1 MLRKIALLSLIL
13 LLLACRKESDFRRY
27 EEQGKPAYGDT
38 LITSSIGEAS
48 NLIPILASDSASHD
62 IAGYIYN
69 GLVKYDKNL
78 NVVGDLAESW
88 DFSSDRLSIT
98 FHLRKNVRWH
108 DGQPFTARDVL
119 YTYKVIVDPKTPT
132 PYSGDFLMVKKT
144 EILDDFTFRASYG
157 EPFAPALISWA
168 ASILPAHL
176 LEGRDIT
183 TSSLSRHPVGTGPY
197 RFKEWIGGDRIV
209 LMANNDYFEGRPYIE
224 RHITK
229 VIPDPATMFLELKNN
244 GIDMASLTPLQ
255 YVKQTNYP
263 KFNKQF
269 NKFKYLSFAYVYLG
283 YNLKHPLFRDKRVR
297 QAITHA
303 IDKQEIVDGILLGQG
318 VVADGPYKP
327 DMWAFNPKTKKY
339 PFDPDK
345 ARILLQQAG
354 FAQGSDGHLWKDG
367 KPFEF
372 TILCNQGNDVR
383 IHCAE
388 LIQQRL
394 AALGITVKIRVI
406 EWASFV
412 NQYID
417 RRNYEAVILGWT
429 ISQDPDIFD
438 IWHSSKQKPK
448 ELNFMGFENKEV
460 DDLLVRARRT
470 FDQEERRRCY
480 WKIQDIL
487 AEEQP
492 YTFLFIPYA
501 TLAVH
506 KRIKGIEPAP
516 AGMGYNFKDWYVPE
530 GQQRYRTG
538 NGNARLHP

>member
-1 MLRKIALLSLIL
+1 MLRKFALLFLLI
-13 LLLACRKESDFRRY
+13 LLLACRKEGDFQRY
-27 EEQGKPAYGDT
+27 EEKGRPAYGDT

-62 IAGYIYN
+62 VAGYIYN
-69 GLVKYDKNL
+69 GLVKYDKDL
-78 NVVGDLAESW
+78 RIIGDLAESW
-88 DFSSDRLSIT
+88 DFSRDRLSIT

-108 DGQPFTARDVL
+108 DGKPFTARDVL

-132 PYSGDFLMVKKT
+132 PYSGDFLMVKKA
-144 EILDDFTFRASYG
+144 EMLDNYTFRVTYA

-168 ASILPAHL
+168 ASILPHHL
-176 LEGRDIT
+176 LEGHDIT
-183 TSSLSRHPVGTGPY
+183 ASTLSRHPIGTGAY

-209 LMANNDYFEGRPYIE
+209 LGANNDYFEGRPYMD
-224 RHITK
+224 RHITR

-255 YVKQTNYP
+255 YVKQTDYP
-263 KFNKQF
+263 KFKRQF
-269 NKFKYLSFAYVYLG
+269 NKFKYLSFSYVYLG
-283 YNLKHPLFRDKRVR
+283 YNLKHPYFRDKRVR
-297 QAITHA
+297 QAITYG
-303 IDKQEIVDGILLGQG
+303 IDKQEIVEGILLGQG
-318 VVADGPYKP
+318 VTAEGPYKP
-327 DMWAFNPKTKKY
+327 DMWAFNPRIKKY
-339 PFDPDK
+339 PFDPGK
-345 ARILLQQAG
+345 ARLLLEQAG
-354 FAQGSDGHLWKDG
+354 FVKGPDGRLRKDG

-372 TILCNQGNDVR
+372 TILCNQGNEVR

-394 AALGITVKIRVI
+394 ASLGIAVKIRVI

-417 RRNYEAVILGWT
+417 KRNYEAVILGWT

-448 ELNFMGFENKEV
+448 ELNFISFENKEV
-460 DDLLVRARRT
+460 DDLLVRARCT

-501 TLAVH
+501 NLAVH

-516 AGMGYNFKDWYVPE
+516 AGIGYNFREWYVPE
-530 GQQRYRTG
+530 GQQRYRTTD
-538 NGNARLHP
+538 NNARLHP